1 MSRRGS
7 RLYSFKDAPSFKKRF
22 EELLFDNNLSN
33 REFAQRFNVAESTV
47 SGYLLGKRTPNLEL
61 FIEMCDFFAVSADW
75 LLGRSDIKEVLDG
88 KEDSE

>member
-7 RLYSFKDAPSFKKRF
+7 RIYSDNEPPSFKTRF
-22 EELLFDNNLSN
+22 EELLFQRDLSN
-33 REFAQRFNVAESTV
+33 REFALKFNVAESTV

-75 LLGRSDIKEVLDG
+75 LLGRSDIKEILDG